1 MYVYVV
7 GNVNFDRTLL
17 LISTHSFVDCFVHVR
32 YSNSKSTM
40 TDKLF
45 GPAWLAFGHAFAAE
59 GEHDQA
65 SAAYF
70 TSARF
75 MKG

>member
-1 MYVYVV
+1 MLV
-7 GNVNFDRTLL
+7 F
-17 LISTHSFVDCFVHVR
+17 H
-32 YSNSKSTM
+32 SKSTI